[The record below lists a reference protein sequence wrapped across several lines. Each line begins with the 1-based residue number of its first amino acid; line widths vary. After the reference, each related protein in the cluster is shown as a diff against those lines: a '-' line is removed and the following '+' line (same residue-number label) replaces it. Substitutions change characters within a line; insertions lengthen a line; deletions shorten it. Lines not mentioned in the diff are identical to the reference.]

1 MEMNEDETLRWK
13 RGTRSI
19 MRTLKVERHETRAH
33 GPKEYETEMVQPRN
47 KNDRIW
53 TALRL
58 KMEGIEQELE
68 EME

>member
-1 MEMNEDETLRWK
+1 
-13 RGTRSI
+13 
-19 MRTLKVERHETRAH
+19 MRTLQVERHETRAYK
-33 GPKEYETEMVQPRN
+33 PKEYETATVQPRN

-58 KMEGIEQELE
+58 KMEGIKHELE

>member
-1 MEMNEDETLRWK
+1 
-13 RGTRSI
+13 
-19 MRTLKVERHETRAH
+19 MRTLKVERHETRAYE
-33 GPKEYETEMVQPRN
+33 PREYKTALVQPRN